1 MGMPKMKLAFPIL
14 AAVFAADIKQCKE
27 VIKSTGTSAA
37 NLVTTIS
44 NVPCFTKTPG
54 NNYPQKTCTTNGYSL
69 YFQREGSGTT
79 YFHAEHGCVEDLP
92 KDFPTSDCTTSGTK
106 CDIELTEENFGNYG
120 TIKAEYQFGT
130 AENNLGSI
138 TTNNP
143 AVSDV
148 FECYQCE
155 GYEKDNE
162 CYKNPAKFKSAC
174 DDVNATSCFSTVS
187 SYAGEDAAGKEILY
201 TYAKRGCS
209 STPSLQA
216 TNSERIDFVGQVPQ
230 DTTATPL
237 VYVNRE
243 IQTTL
248 CATKNCNKATMDFI
262 SYSSVHQLTAS
273 ISALI
278 LSLFMR

>member
-14 AAVFAADIKQCKE
+14 AAVFAADIRQCKE
-27 VIKSTGTSAA
+27 VIKSTGTTAA
-37 NLVTTIS
+37 NLVSTIS

-155 GYEKDNE
+155 GYEKDND
-162 CYKNPAKFKSAC
+162 CYKTQRISNRLVMMLTLPAVFQLFRATPEKTLPEKKYCTRMLNEVAAQHHHFKPQILRGLTLLDKFHKILLQHHLFTSTAKFKQ
-174 DDVNATSCFSTVS
+174 
-187 SYAGEDAAGKEILY
+187 
-201 TYAKRGCS
+201 
-209 STPSLQA
+209 P
-216 TNSERIDFVGQVPQ
+216 
-230 DTTATPL
+230 
-237 VYVNRE
+237 
-243 IQTTL
+243 
-248 CATKNCNKATMDFI
+248 CAQQKIVTR
-262 SYSSVHQLTAS
+262 QLW
-273 ISALI
+273 I
-278 LSLFMR
+278 LSLTRAFISLQLLFQPLF